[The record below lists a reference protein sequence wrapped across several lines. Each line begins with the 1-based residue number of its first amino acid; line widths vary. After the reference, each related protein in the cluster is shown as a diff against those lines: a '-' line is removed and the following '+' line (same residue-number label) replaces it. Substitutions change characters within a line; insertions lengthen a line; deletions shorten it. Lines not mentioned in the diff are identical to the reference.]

1 MCSCGRDL
9 KMGVNVKHYLPDNT
23 HFLFTSWW
31 LRFSGSAHWRQ
42 WRSNEQDVARNEG
55 CKEMGNGRRRW
66 YVRCRR
72 TRWEEETCRLAQRII
87 KGKNAV
93 QKTVTQQ
100 SELPIDRVSHLFVS
114 LVRIW
119 ARAGQTVLRS
129 LVLTVLFHRLLRLI
143 LDWQQADIIDPVTL
157 KGFLGGWLGAHVPS
171 NNSVIYPW
179 KWRQH
184 IWSVPIEILSD
195 ILTKDRCM
203 APISIV
209 WRLHS
214 VQVSD

>member
-93 QKTVTQQ
+93 QKTVNF
-100 SELPIDRVSHLFVS
+100 SIYIERLSYPSYSCS
-114 LVRIW
+114 LSYRRRYYYT
-119 ARAGQTVLRS
+119 ACCS
-129 LVLTVLFHRLLRLI
+129 CSLLRM
-143 LDWQQADIIDPVTL
+143 DWRCSTYKNIKSYMFQNRAC
-157 KGFLGGWLGAHVPS
+157 KFFGWTHMLY
-171 NNSVIYPW
+171 NSD
-179 KWRQH
+179 
-184 IWSVPIEILSD
+184 E
-195 ILTKDRCM
+195 
-203 APISIV
+203 
-209 WRLHS
+209 
-214 VQVSD
+214 